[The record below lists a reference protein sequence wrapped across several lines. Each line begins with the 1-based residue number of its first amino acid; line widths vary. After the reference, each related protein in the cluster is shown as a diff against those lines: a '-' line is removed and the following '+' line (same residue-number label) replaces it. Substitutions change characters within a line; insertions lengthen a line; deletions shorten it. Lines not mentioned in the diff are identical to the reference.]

1 MSALAAR
8 LVRPSRGD
16 ASQDLVRAHRLER
29 RSGTGERARTAVMAT
44 DVAVR
49 SGERIAVTGPSGSG
63 KSTLLHLLAGL
74 DTPTS
79 GTVSWPG
86 LGADGVHPLSRPGR
100 VGVVFQAPSVLPA
113 LDVVENVELVPL
125 VAGVEPD
132 EARSRAWAALR
143 SLDLADLTPALP
155 EELSGG
161 QAQRVVIARVLAG
174 DPLLV
179 LADEP
184 TGQLDHTTAA
194 HVLDVLEAAVEVG
207 GAALLVA
214 THDTAV
220 AGRYPLR
227 WSMADGALTV
237 DAVRAGATPEDE
249 QVSR

>member
-1 MSALAAR
+1 MSTLAAR
-8 LVRPSRGD
+8 PARPAEGD
-16 ASQDLVRAHRLER
+16 AGQDLVRGRGLER
-29 RSGTGERARTAVMAT
+29 RFGTGARTRTAVAAT

-49 SGERIAVTGPSGSG
+49 AGERIAVTGPSGSG

-74 DTPTS
+74 DAPTS

-86 LGADGVHPLSRPGR
+86 LGTGGDAHPLARPGR
-100 VGVVFQAPSVLPA
+100 VGVVFQAPSLLPA

-125 VAGVEPD
+125 LAGVGPGR
-132 EARSRAWAALR
+132 ARERATAALR
-143 SLDLADLTPALP
+143 SLDLADLAPALP

-161 QAQRVVIARVLAG
+161 QAQRVVVARVLAG

-184 TGQLDHTTAA
+184 TGQLDHATAS
-194 HVLDVLEAAVEVG
+194 HVLDVLEAAVAVS

-220 AGRYPLR
+220 ADRYPLR
-227 WSMADGALTV
+227 WSMVDGVL
-237 DAVRAGATPEDE
+237 ATDG
-249 QVSR
+249 QDRR